1 MASTIVSRTQSG
13 AESAAGRR
21 TWTFSCWFKRSGIS
35 SSQELFGSDSNG
47 ARSNNYNIIDL
58 NSSDQIDFSGY
69 ESGTT
74 FRKTTNRKFRDINA
88 WYHLV
93 IAFDTTQSTADD
105 RIKMYINGV
114 RETSFGTSTNPSQ
127 DHQGKFFASNK
138 VHAFGRSSQTFDGV
152 ISHCH
157 ATEGTAYAPTVF
169 GETDST
175 TGEWKIITNPSVSY
189 GTNGFFL
196 FKNDNAVT
204 NQSGNSS
211 GNFAV
216 TAGTLTKTEDNPS
229 NIFATW
235 NPLNSNPGSTIN
247 FTNGNTHVSPASDSS
262 YMYAGSTLAMPKK
275 TGSKFYAEFLNYGVQ
290 GGLIGIGTMD
300 TLDNAMRQN
309 VDISNNAT
317 YTDFGRAV
325 YRETGN
331 GQIYYVTGEVNTNVT
346 MSNNDIQ
353 QIAID
358 LENGKFYVGKNGTW
372 TLSGDPANN
381 SGGLDI
387 SSASWYTN
395 NDLFCF
401 VAGSYTGVGS
411 GNYRANFGNGYFGT
425 TAVSSAGTNASNNG
439 IFEYDVPNGF
449 TALSTKGLNL

>member
-1 MASTIVSRTQSG
+1 MASTQLTKSVQKN
-13 AESAAGRR
+13 AGNDNI
-21 TWTFSCWFKRSGIS
+21 TKMTYSVWIKRSALGEADIFAAHQLS
-35 SSQELFGSDSNG
+35 TYYTDFYFDSND
-47 ARSNNYNIIDL
+47 RL
-58 NSSDQIDFSGY
+58 NLYSYINASEAAWVQ
-69 ESGTT
+69 
-74 FRKTTNRKFRDINA
+74 TNRKFRDTNA

-93 IAFDTTQSTADD
+93 FAIDTTQGTAAN
-105 RIKMYINGV
+105 RVKFYVNGTQ
-114 RETSFGTSTNPSQ
+114 ETSMNSTVYPSQ
-127 DHQGKFFASNK
+127 NSS
-138 VHAFGRSSQTFDGV
+138 FGQFSDTGATLYIGNNPNRTAFDGV
-152 ISHCH
+152 MSHIH
-157 ATEGTAYAPTVF
+157 YTPYTTYDASPF
-169 GETDST
+169 GSTDAT
-175 TGEWKIITNPSVSY
+175 TGEWKINTNPSVTY
-189 GTNGFFL
+189 GTAGFFIL
-196 FKNDNAVT
+196 KDGNSVT
-204 NQSGNSS
+204 DQSGQSN
-211 GNFAV
+211 NFTV
-216 TAGTLTKTEDNPS
+216 GSGTLTKTEDCPS

-387 SSASWYTN
+387 SSTSWYTN

-439 IFEYDVPNGF
+439 IFEYDVPSGF

>member
-1 MASTIVSRTQSG
+1 MASTAIRRAATDPQSSQTTG
-13 AESAAGRR
+13 
-21 TWTFSCWFKRSGIS
+21 TFSVWVKKAAQGAYQTIYNHRYNNSYEFKFMFFNDDTLYCL
-35 SSQELFGSDSNG
+35 SQQNGTRLEL
-47 ARSNNYNIIDL
+47 R
-58 NSSDQIDFSGY
+58 
-69 ESGTT
+69 
-74 FRKTTNRKFRDINA
+74 TNRRFRDPNA
-88 WYHLV
+88 WYHIVLAV
-93 IAFDTTQSTADD
+93 DSTQGTASD
-105 RIKMYINGV
+105 RAKLYVNGV
-114 RETSFGTSTNPSQ
+114 QETSFSTETYPTASQ
-127 DHQGKFFASNK
+127 GLGLDGGASYYYNL
-138 VHAFGRSSQTFDGV
+138 GSRGDGSSEYFDGV
-152 ISHCH
+152 MSHFH
-157 ATEGTAYAPTVF
+157 FVDGSQLAPTVF
-169 GETDST
+169 GSTDST
-175 TGEWKIITNPSVSY
+175 TGEWKINTSPSYTV
-189 GTNGFFL
+189 GTKGFFIL
-196 FKNDNAVT
+196 KD
-204 NQSGNSS
+204 GNSLTDQS
-211 GNFAV
+211 ANSNDFSSYQ
-216 TAGTLTKTEDNPS
+216 GTLTKTEDNPS
-229 NIFATW
+229 NVFATW

-439 IFEYDVPNGF
+439 IFEYDVPSGF